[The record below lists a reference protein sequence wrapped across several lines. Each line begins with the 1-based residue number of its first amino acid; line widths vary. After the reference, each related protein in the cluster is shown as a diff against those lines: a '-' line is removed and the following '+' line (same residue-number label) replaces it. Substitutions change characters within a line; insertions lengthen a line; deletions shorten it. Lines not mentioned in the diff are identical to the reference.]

1 MELLDSYLK
10 AVRRYLPR
18 NQRDD
23 IVAELSVELR
33 SQIESREAE
42 LGRRLSDTEQMAIFR
57 EQGDPMIVA
66 RRYRQNSRSLTIGWE
81 LIGPELFPMYLII
94 LACNLSIAVLLTLGV
109 LLYIHE
115 PVRLSALLRP
125 VYIQIGVVTL
135 IFTILNLVRRKSPQP
150 WYYPPA
156 ELAPLIPVPRPY
168 SAVGLAIW
176 GIHDLV
182 DAGANVSWPH
192 IRIGIFAP
200 GACALVAP
208 LLSANLAAARDRS
221 RSARA
226 QSGVSAMAW
235 DPGGVP
241 LICERCWLGAAIS
254 DDQGLSLCGG
264 KRRSKPALQ
273 PPCARVQRQHPLGC
287 VELAMGLPVDQC
299 PGLCLVLPAA
309 PPSAHS
315 PSTERRRTNSRAEW
329 NGLGETRWN

>member
-176 GIHDLV
+176 GGFTIWWMLV
-182 DAGANVSWPH
+182 PTFPGLIFGSASSHLALAPSWHRFYLPILLLLAIGAGQRALNLACPQWPGILAVSRLFVNVVGLALQYPMIKAYPYVVASDGANQHYSH
-192 IRIGIFAP
+192 L
-200 GACALVAP
+200 ALVFNGSILWGVLSWLWGY
-208 LLSANLAAARDRS
+208 LLISALVYAWYCLPHLRRLI
-221 RSARA
+221 RR
-226 QSGVSAMAW
+226 QPSG
-235 DPGGVP
+235 GG
-241 LICERCWLGAAIS
+241 
-254 DDQGLSLCGG
+254 QT
-264 KRRSKPALQ
+264 
-273 PPCARVQRQHPLGC
+273 H
-287 VELAMGLPVDQC
+287 
-299 PGLCLVLPAA
+299 VL
-309 PPSAHS
+309 
-315 PSTERRRTNSRAEW
+315 
-329 NGLGETRWN
+329 NGMV